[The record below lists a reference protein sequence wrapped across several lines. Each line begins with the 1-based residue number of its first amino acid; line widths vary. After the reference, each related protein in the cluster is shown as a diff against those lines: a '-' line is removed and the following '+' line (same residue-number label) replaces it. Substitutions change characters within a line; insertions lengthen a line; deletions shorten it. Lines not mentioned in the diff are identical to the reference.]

1 MNRAETQLTLQG
13 FLDRAACATVA
24 DAALAAA
31 YLEALRGY
39 LSRLGEDFE
48 PVDAWSVEEYERVC
62 EYIHNN
68 IEWIANPAV
77 ASETLADANALLKTH
92 KDFLSE
98 NGLLPEYLT
107 QRPNPSFQ
115 RTPSGAAEFARC
127 TSAI

>member
-13 FLDRAACATVA
+13 FFDRAACATAA

-31 YLEALRGY
+31 YIEALRGY
-39 LSRLGEDFE
+39 LSRLEEDFE

-68 IEWIANPAV
+68 FEWIATPSV
-77 ASETLADANALLKTH
+77 ASEALADANALLNAH

-107 QRPNPSFQ
+107 KRPNPSFQ
-115 RTPSGAAEFARC
+115 RTPNGAAEFAR
-127 TSAI
+127 